1 MSLSMHITC
10 HRGDLICSLFLFQNW
25 SKLRWEEVEQLLDEL
40 LSDISHI
47 NVNDSI
53 ATNTSVVFNLEMNGY
68 ARNRSFRRRDDSP
81 CYTEWFNPRVCLS
94 FHKFSGISYNREYST
109 FYHQELENS
118 QNLEPLQMYIPEI
131 NYSCLFCNK
140 SYTNMSDIWRHL
152 ESVHV
157 NEQPFLCLKCKKEHL
172 VSELTKTRPNSR
184 TLPGKQSPVL
194 ERTLLINQKRRNIRR
209 SLIWGSMNFMLMCL
223 VLYDLSYACPLY
235 VNYYHYAEYAIVVI
249 LMINILYHIANFV
262 KYTYGNLEPVTIT
275 SEQKRFLGIK
285 DSGMNLSTSA
295 ASWTYTRG
303 SPNVTPYEKSPSFA
317 KSSPLHTSFHP
328 MSVDHIT
335 HEDGLNKYL
344 KEYEETEKINKRMD
358 KTQKSANLLSS
369 FWSHPVTKTAK
380 DVSSFLKKCQYQLS
394 TQSPNDKTLSPSQM
408 GALEVWT
415 RINVDIVALTQWNKN
430 LRTWMSQT
438 ILERLVS
445 EFEMINESLE
455 KHGLSDIKVGR
466 VGLERLRK
474 TAHMVPVSQYI
485 PSLGTLLPFL
495 EVTTNQEYLIVM
507 HLLATY
513 LDTQLMPS
521 PNMPDTKAFSGYYYI
536 KMTDKMP
543 ELKPN
548 SLFIQEV
555 SEKPPHYR
563 VVVGEK
569 VYEMVKG
576 YNNLFHSILFFLY
589 HVNKMEQGMLG
600 RVNLGRAGL
609 NMLWIIDQ

>member
-1 MSLSMHITC
+1 MSCCT
-10 HRGDLICSLFLFQNW
+10 
-25 SKLRWEEVEQLLDEL
+25 
-40 LSDISHI
+40 
-47 NVNDSI
+47 
-53 ATNTSVVFNLEMNGY
+53 
-68 ARNRSFRRRDDSP
+68 
-81 CYTEWFNPRVCLS
+81 
-94 FHKFSGISYNREYST
+94 
-109 FYHQELENS
+109 
-118 QNLEPLQMYIPEI
+118 
-131 NYSCLFCNK
+131 
-140 SYTNMSDIWRHL
+140 
-152 ESVHV
+152 
-157 NEQPFLCLKCKKEHL
+157 
-172 VSELTKTRPNSR
+172 PNSR
-184 TLPGKQSPVL
+184 VLPGKQSPVL
-194 ERTLLINQKRRNIRR
+194 ERTLLVNQKRRNIRR

-249 LMINILYHIANFV
+249 LMINIFYHIANFV
-262 KYTYGNLEPVTIT
+262 KYTYGNPEPVTIT

-285 DSGMNLSTSA
+285 DSDPNYKILDTPRSPSAPGYYSTPMNLSAVSWMSQSDSMNLSTSA

-303 SPNVTPYEKSPSFA
+303 SPNVSTYEKSLSFA
-317 KSSPLHTSFHP
+317 KTSPLKNSFHP
-328 MSVDHIT
+328 TSVDHIT

-394 TQSPNDKTLSPSQM
+394 TQSPTKLTTGSPSSKDDKTLSPSQI

-415 RINVDIVALTQWNKN
+415 RINVDSVALTQWNKN

-438 ILERLVS
+438 ILERLVG

-474 TAHMVPVSQYI
+474 TAQMVPVSQYI

-495 EVTTNQEYLIVM
+495 EVTTNQEYLVKRIRELAKAGCMSEFKWNGGGSYNGKPWDESLPTDCKIVM

-569 VYEMVKG
+569 VYEMVKV
-576 YNNLFHSILFFLY
+576 SIFVEFTSLSCF
-589 HVNKMEQGMLG
+589 
-600 RVNLGRAGL
+600 
-609 NMLWIIDQ
+609 